1 MQLID
6 TCKAIFRHWKSTTI
20 DKRSHKS
27 SSLIG
32 IFIDHRFHQLDT
44 LGATFQ
50 RHLSTSIKFYRY
62 SLWSGEGGLLSILFA
77 STLIVSII
85 FPKGGPQ
92 HDTDGR
98 DRWNFKTKSKNW
110 LSCSQNL
117 LILSNIKFQLS
128 LVHNAPPALC
138 QTFSTR
144 LFWCPM
150 TAIQVIQDLV
160 KRFTVLFLC
169 FLPVWKTDSW
179 NTHYPCFL
187 LKGFPNRTFFWTVF
201 CCSSR
206 KLTISGFYNKHVS
219 AVIYAGWRGWTVTW
233 TNCVVFSYGDFSARS
248 TGMEFKKKKNGFFF
262 AYGKIRLS
270 RSPSPR

>member
-6 TCKAIFRHWKSTTI
+6 TCKVIYRHWKSTTI

-44 LGATFQ
+44 LSATFQ

-62 SLWSGEGGLLSILFA
+62 SLRSGEGGLLSILFA

-92 HDTDGR
+92 HDSDGR

-128 LVHNAPPALC
+128 QVHRAPLC
-138 QTFSTR
+138 QTCSTR
-144 LFWCPM
+144 LFWYPM

-160 KRFTVLFLC
+160 SQFCFSVFFLFE
-169 FLPVWKTDSW
+169 
-179 NTHYPCFL
+179 
-187 LKGFPNRTFFWTVF
+187 
-201 CCSSR
+201 
-206 KLTISGFYNKHVS
+206 KLTVGIHITHV
-219 AVIYAGWRGWTVTW
+219 
-233 TNCVVFSYGDFSARS
+233 
-248 TGMEFKKKKNGFFF
+248 FF
-262 AYGKIRLS
+262 
-270 RSPSPR
+270 